1 MQKPS
6 LQTTQCYNT
15 PPAFTLGLQ
24 IQDHIH
30 LSAPP
35 QAVLLYQMQSLF
47 ELGRG
52 VRLAFADNG
61 QKWGPVVTPYTDKGI
76 ISRANA
82 AHQLSKWGLEK
93 KYSSCLPVPPPTRLS
108 LMDATLVERER
119 REHHVFGQLLDSYPG
134 LLERLKDGSEE
145 EILHVGELIGKGAA
159 GARGDDTKTLKSAV
173 LNWISPKGEA
183 IQPPLHRNSKIDRGF
198 NHELTGSLL
207 CPAGLDWN
215 DSRTKEDLRSG
226 EMLVCGDQWP
236 IFLYAL
242 HTYDPEDPWCGLL
255 RSRLL
260 VCAYKHVFTS
270 PSSVERESKATSI
283 EHHTSI
289 AAWFSCTTKVF
300 SRTDTTTDSETF
312 YHSLLDLL
320 EDPEECQEV
329 DELLIWWNRLILL
342 SQVFPT
348 SSAVKRPI
356 SANSALS
363 KIRQKRLA
371 LRQAADSDNG
381 SL

>member
-1 MQKPS
+1 MTTQDTTSGIPSKRGSSALQMGPRKKASSSDPLVSHGRHFGRTVFALCNYPS
-6 LQTTQCYNT
+6 LLTNGVLRLELLEDT
-15 PPAFTLGLQ
+15 PLEEFPA
-24 IQDHIH
+24 
-30 LSAPP
+30 
-35 QAVLLYQMQSLF
+35 
-47 ELGRG
+47 E
-52 VRLAFADNG
+52 
-61 QKWGPVVTPYTDKGI
+61 
-76 ISRANA
+76 
-82 AHQLSKWGLEK
+82 
-93 KYSSCLPVPPPTRLS
+93 
-108 LMDATLVERER
+108 ER
-119 REHHVFGQLLDSYPG
+119 REHRVFEQLLDSYPG
-134 LLERLKDGSEE
+134 LLERLKGGSEE

-173 LNWISPKGEA
+173 LDWISPKGEP

-215 DSRTKEDLRSG
+215 HPQTKEHLRSG

-236 IFLYAL
+236 VFLYA
-242 HTYDPEDPWCGLL
+242 HYIYDPEDPWCGLL

-270 PSSVERESKATSI
+270 PSSVEREPKATRSGNARL
-283 EHHTSI
+283 HGMNSVTI
-289 AAWFSCTTKVF
+289 ASLAYIATQVRFSLSSSSVF

-329 DELLIWWNRLILL
+329 DELLTWWNC
-342 SQVFPT
+342 QVFPT
-348 SSAVKRPI
+348 SSAAKRPT

-371 LRQAADSDNG
+371 LKHATRLDVVTA
-381 SL
+381 